1 MAASMRELS
10 RDQCLSLLASATV
23 GRIAYC
29 TEAGPQIY
37 PVNYV
42 LDEASVV
49 FRTAAYTA
57 LGSEIDGQRA
67 ALEVDRIAGPEGFEW
82 SVVLAGQADVIS
94 DPDEVAR
101 LRHTSDP
108 TPLAP
113 GTRSLYVRISAQ
125 RLTGRAIGRP

>member
-1 MAASMRELS
+1 MRELS
-10 RDQCLSLLASATV
+10 RDQCLTLLAGAIV
-23 GRIAYC
+23 GRLAYC
-29 TEAGPQIY
+29 TADGPQIY

-42 LDEASVV
+42 LDQESVV
-49 FRTAAYTA
+49 FRTAVYTA

-67 ALEVDRIAGPEGFEW
+67 ALEVDRLGGPEGFEW
-82 SVVLAGQADVIS
+82 SVVLAGPAEVIS

-113 GTRSLYVRISAQ
+113 GARPLYVRISAQ
-125 RLTGRAIGRP
+125 RLTGRAIGRPEM